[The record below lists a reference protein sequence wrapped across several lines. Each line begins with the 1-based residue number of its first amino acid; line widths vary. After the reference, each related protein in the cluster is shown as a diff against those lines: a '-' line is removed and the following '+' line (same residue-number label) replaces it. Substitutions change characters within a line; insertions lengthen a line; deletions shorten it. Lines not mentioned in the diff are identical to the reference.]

1 MEKELKLLKGI
12 WDLAD
17 VVETQ
22 VKEWKKSLFQDVN
35 TDQLSETI
43 SKLSKQQVR
52 MDQVCR
58 TYNVYKELDKTLK
71 TFNTTI
77 PLITNL
83 RDKSMRERH
92 WHELMRRTKVTFTI
106 DETFR
111 LADLLALNLVDYQ
124 DDVAEIVDCARKE
137 LVQEVQLENL
147 KNTWKNLSFQ
157 FIAAG
162 DATQTPL
169 TQD

>member
-1 MEKELKLLKGI
+1 
-12 WDLAD
+12 
-17 VVETQ
+17 
-22 VKEWKKSLFQDVN
+22 
-35 TDQLSETI
+35 
-43 SKLSKQQVR
+43 

-147 KNTWKNLSFQ
+147 KNTWKNLSF
-157 FIAAG
+157 
-162 DATQTPL
+162 
-169 TQD
+169 